1 MTGLDELM
9 RELVKG
15 EGIEEGRLRS
25 GGRGK
30 EVFRVRR
37 IFCQL
42 AVREMGYA
50 GAQVA
55 PYSGVTISAMNRLAA
70 SEESRDL
77 LKYA

>member
-9 RELVKG
+9 TDLVKG

-25 GGRGK
+25 GRREN
-30 EVFRVRR
+30 EVSRVRR

-55 PYSGVTISAMNRLAA
+55 RYWG
-70 SEESRDL
+70 
-77 LKYA
+77 